1 MKYSLS
7 KFEHF
12 LFFFSSEDVY
22 VIERYL
28 QLKEGNKEY
37 RIKYYFLTIG
47 LAVLIFFICAAI
59 STMFFIYNIF
69 DGYSRLLSLPIGLFI
84 GLLIANIY
92 LFLLYTIT
100 PTILDTVD
108 RRKRNDI
115 KIKDIKN
122 TQEST
127 SMFSF
132 SFLFRLAFI
141 AFIGLII
148 AQPLN
153 VWLLVDMNPF
163 GVGKKEIVQIE
174 RYKSESLVD
183 SYLTNDH
190 HYTKNEIVLLK
201 DINEKLAYIDHGRHD
216 VLEIQSTINIIN
228 QKVKKDESAVKQLNQ
243 IMSKLNHINKNFLKK
258 RFNYQETAALISQ
271 INAFV
276 EQMAESDQDFL
287 DKLQTMNVNQ
297 SLDRKIFGFYLQNAV
312 PLIREKIESHD
323 QLKKLLDKNTLYTL
337 KIRLLMTE
345 NLLALVIAL
354 LTIVIFCIPVF
365 AKFFIRKKFNYYKFR
380 AGSEK
385 TIITKLY
392 ENHRKNYADLINARL
407 KAQLVDSNENLLG
420 KLAPVKRINTPL
432 YEHTENDL
440 LQRTDREEIEK
451 FEYWND
457 APFRTQRKSD
467 VKLPNKEDLIKKLY
481 N

>member
-1 MKYSLS
+1 MKYSLT

-22 VIERYL
+22 VIEKYL
-28 QLKEGNKEY
+28 QLKENDKEY
-37 RIKYYFLTIG
+37 KIKYSFLIIG

-108 RRKRNDI
+108 KRKRNDRN
-115 KIKDIKN
+115 IKDIKN
-122 TQEST
+122 THEST
-127 SMFSF
+127 SMLSF

-153 VWLLVDMNPF
+153 VWLLVDMNLF
-163 GVGKKEIVQIE
+163 GIGKKEIIQIE
-174 RYKSESLVD
+174 RYKSESLVE
-183 SYLTNDH
+183 SYITNDDH
-190 HYTKNEIVLLK
+190 FTKNEIVLFK
-201 DINEKLAYIDHGRHD
+201 DINEKLVYIERGRHD
-216 VLEIQSTINIIN
+216 VLEIQSTINTIN
-228 QKVKKDESAVKQLNQ
+228 QKVKEDESAIRQLSQ
-243 IMSKLNHINKNFLKK
+243 FKTKLTDINRNFLKK
-258 RFNYQETAALISQ
+258 RFNYQETALLISQ
-271 INAFV
+271 INGFV
-276 EQMAESDQDFL
+276 EQMAQSDYLFL
-287 DKLQTMNVNQ
+287 EKLEEMNVNK
-297 SLDRKIFGFYLQNAV
+297 SLDRNIFGFYLQHAI
-312 PLIREKIESHD
+312 PLIKEKIESHD
-323 QLKKLLDKNTLYTL
+323 QLKHLLDKNTLYTL
-337 KIRLLMTE
+337 KIRLLMSE
-345 NLLALVIAL
+345 NPIAL
-354 LTIVIFCIPVF
+354 IIAILTIAVFCIPVF

-385 TIITKLY
+385 TIILKLY
-392 ENHRKNYADLINARL
+392 AHHRKMYADLINAKL
-407 KAQLVDSNENLLG
+407 KVQLDNSNRYLLEKVAQ
-420 KLAPVKRINTPL
+420 VKHINMGL
-432 YEHTENDL
+432 YERVDNEL
-440 LQRTDREEIEK
+440 IERTNSSDIEK

-467 VKLPNKEDLIKKLY
+467 IKLPNKEDLINKLY
-481 N
+481 K

>member
-22 VIERYL
+22 VIERYI
-28 QLKEGNKEY
+28 QLKEENKEY
-37 RIKYYFLTIG
+37 KIKYYFLTIG

-108 RRKRNDI
+108 KKKKNDI
-115 KIKDIKN
+115 HIKDIKN

-127 SMFSF
+127 SIFSF

-153 VWLLVDMNPF
+153 VWLLVDMNPL
-163 GVGKKEIVQIE
+163 GLGNKEIVQIE

-183 SYLTNDH
+183 SYLTNDD
-190 HYTKNEIVLLK
+190 HYTKNEIVLFK
-201 DINEKLAYIDHGRHD
+201 DINEKLAYIEHGRYD
-216 VLEIQSTINIIN
+216 LSEIKSIINTIN
-228 QKVKKDESAVKQLNQ
+228 QKVKEDESAIKQLNQ
-243 IMSKLNHINKNFLKK
+243 FKYKLNRINRNFLKK
-258 RFNYQETAALISQ
+258 RFNYQETAALTSQ
-271 INAFV
+271 INGFV
-276 EQMAESDQDFL
+276 EQMAQSDHHFL
-287 DKLQTMNVNQ
+287 DKLEGLNRNK
-297 SLDRKIFGFYLQNAV
+297 SLDRNIFGFYLQNAI
-312 PLIREKIESHD
+312 PLIEEKIESHD
-323 QLKKLLDKNTLYTL
+323 QLKQLLDKNTLYTL
-337 KIRLLMTE
+337 KIKLLMAE
-345 NLLALVIAL
+345 NPFALIVAI
-354 LTIVIFCIPVF
+354 LTISVFCIPVF
-365 AKFFIRKKFNYYKFR
+365 AKFFIRSKFNYYKFR

-385 TIITKLY
+385 TIISRLY
-392 ENHRKNYADLINARL
+392 EIHRKTYADLINTKL
-407 KAQLVDSNENLLG
+407 KAQLDNSNEYLLQ

-432 YEHTENDL
+432 YHYIENDL
-440 LQRTDREEIEK
+440 LQRTHREEIEK

-467 VKLPNKEDLIKKLY
+467 VKLPNKEDLINKLY

>member
-1 MKYSLS
+1 MKYSLT
-7 KFEHF
+7 KFKHF

-22 VIERYL
+22 VIEQYI
-28 QLKEGNKEY
+28 QLKEGNKEH

-47 LAVLIFFICAAI
+47 IAVLIFFICAAI

-108 RRKRNDI
+108 KRKRNDTN
-115 KIKDIKN
+115 IKDIKN

-127 SMFSF
+127 SMLSF

-163 GVGKKEIVQIE
+163 GIAKKEIIQIE
-174 RYKSESLVD
+174 RYKSESMVE
-183 SYLTNDH
+183 SYLTNDD
-190 HYTKNEIVLLK
+190 HYTKNEIVLFK
-201 DINEKLAYIDHGRHD
+201 DINEKLAYIKRGRHD
-216 VLEIQSTINIIN
+216 LLEMQSTINTIN
-228 QKVKKDESAVKQLNQ
+228 QKVKEDESAVKHLNQFKTKLNQ
-243 IMSKLNHINKNFLKK
+243 INRNFLKK
-258 RFNYQETAALISQ
+258 RFNYQETAVLISQ
-271 INAFV
+271 INGFV
-276 EQMAESDQDFL
+276 EQMVQSDHHFL
-287 DKLQTMNVNQ
+287 EKLEEMNMNK
-297 SLDRKIFGFYLQNAV
+297 SLDRNIFGFYLQHAI
-312 PLIREKIESHD
+312 PLIKEKIESHD
-323 QLKKLLDKNTLYTL
+323 QLKQLLDKNTLYTL

-345 NLLALVIAL
+345 NPIAL
-354 LTIVIFCIPVF
+354 IIAILTIAVFCIPVF

-380 AGSEK
+380 AESEK
-385 TIITKLY
+385 KIILKLY
-392 ENHRKNYADLINARL
+392 KNHRKMYTDLINAKL
-407 KAQLVDSNENLLG
+407 KIQLGNSNGYLLE
-420 KLAPVKRINTPL
+420 KMEPVKHINMGL
-432 YEHTENDL
+432 YARVENELIKRTNSPDL
-440 LQRTDREEIEK
+440 EK

-467 VKLPNKEDLIKKLY
+467 IKLPNKEDLIKKLY
-481 N
+481 K